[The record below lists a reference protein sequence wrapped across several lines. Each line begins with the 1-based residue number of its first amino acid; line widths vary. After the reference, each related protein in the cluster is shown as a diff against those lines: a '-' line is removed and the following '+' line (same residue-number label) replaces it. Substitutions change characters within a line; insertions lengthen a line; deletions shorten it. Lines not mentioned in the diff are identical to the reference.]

1 MKRKYTT
8 CLRAAAQIVLAALI
22 TAGLILI
29 TWSASPSSRRVLH
42 VLTTGDVHGR
52 WFDSCYVEPGVRNS
66 LQNVS
71 WYVDSV
77 RNAAGEENVLLLD
90 AGDILQGDNCTYYY
104 NFVDTACVH
113 PMARILKYMR
123 YDAVAVGNHDIETG
137 HRVYDRFSADMK
149 RLGIQFLGG
158 NALNAS
164 GDPYFPEYKLFRRA
178 GMKVLVL
185 GYTNANIKAWL
196 TESLWSGMSFE
207 SLVPYVNSRVELLRA
222 ATKPDVVIVLMHSGT
237 GDGDGRVLENQGLD
251 LLDSVKGVDLV
262 ICGHDHRS
270 RIIRRPGCCLV
281 NGGSHASSI
290 GHCTLTLEGNGAAK
304 TVTAD
309 ASLIKVNTDRVDGA
323 MVKKFHPEYLAVKSF
338 TERKV
343 GSLTVPLYTRESYR
357 GMCDYMNLIHTVQ
370 LMATGADVSFAA
382 PLTYDG
388 TINGGKVLYNDLFKI
403 YPYENQLFKVRMTG
417 RQIKDYLEYSY
428 NLWIGGED
436 GHVLKIH
443 KNPDE
448 RTGASGWSFD
458 NRSYNFDSA
467 SGLLYHVDVFAPM
480 GERVVIESFADGSD
494 FDPEGSYTVAM
505 TSYRASGGGGTII
518 NGAGIPADELD
529 GIVVDRYPEI
539 RDLIYDFFKSNIL
552 VSSELT
558 DDRELLGFWLFT
570 GDGAAERIDADMKL
584 LFD

>member
-1 MKRKYTT
+1 
-8 CLRAAAQIVLAALI
+8 
-22 TAGLILI
+22 
-29 TWSASPSSRRVLH
+29 
-42 VLTTGDVHGR
+42 
-52 WFDSCYVEPGVRNS
+52 
-66 LQNVS
+66 
-71 WYVDSV
+71 
-77 RNAAGEENVLLLD
+77 
-90 AGDILQGDNCTYYY
+90 
-104 NFVDTACVH
+104 
-113 PMARILKYMR
+113 
-123 YDAVAVGNHDIETG
+123 
-137 HRVYDRFSADMK
+137 
-149 RLGIQFLGG
+149 
-158 NALNAS
+158 
-164 GDPYFPEYKLFRRA
+164 
-178 GMKVLVL
+178 
-185 GYTNANIKAWL
+185 
-196 TESLWSGMSFE
+196 
-207 SLVPYVNSRVELLRA
+207 
-222 ATKPDVVIVLMHSGT
+222 
-237 GDGDGRVLENQGLD
+237 
-251 LLDSVKGVDLV
+251 
-262 ICGHDHRS
+262 
-270 RIIRRPGCCLV
+270 
-281 NGGSHASSI
+281 
-290 GHCTLTLEGNGAAK
+290 
-304 TVTAD
+304 
-309 ASLIKVNTDRVDGA
+309 
-323 MVKKFHPEYLAVKSF
+323 
-338 TERKV
+338 
-343 GSLTVPLYTRESYR
+343 TVPLYTRESYR

-518 NGAGIPADELD
+518 NGAGIPANELD